1 MGFTTLSLKGRALR
15 LLSQREHSR
24 SELAA
29 KLAPHAVSPEE
40 LAALLDLLVEQD
52 WLSDQRAAQSLVH
65 RRGPRLG
72 AARLVRE
79 LRNRGVADEL
89 VREATAPLLTTE
101 VQRAREVWQRK
112 FGQVPLDM
120 KERSR
125 QVRFLMA
132 RGFTMHAIQKAIGG
146 DTDGDT
152 NDEDPGGAT

>member
-29 KLAPHAVSPEE
+29 KLAPHAESPEE

-52 WLSDQRAAQSLVH
+52 WLSDKRAAQSLVH

-89 VREATAPLLTTE
+89 VREATAPLLATASPS
-101 VQRAREVWQRK
+101 RSGRRPSWGSCSCSARSASR
-112 FGQVPLDM
+112 
-120 KERSR
+120 RSSGTSSR
-125 QVRFLMA
+125 C
-132 RGFTMHAIQKAIGG
+132 T
-146 DTDGDT
+146 
-152 NDEDPGGAT
+152 

>member
-24 SELAA
+24 SELAT
-29 KLAPHAVSPEE
+29 KLAPHAESPEE

-79 LRNRGVADEL
+79 LRTRGVADEL
-89 VREATAPLLTTE
+89 AREATAPLLATE

-132 RGFTMHAIQKAIGG
+132 RGFTLYAIQKAIGG
-146 DTDGDT
+146 DTE
-152 NDEDPGGAT
+152 DEDPGAA

>member
-1 MGFTTLSLKGRALR
+1 MADSFEQSMTYMEATAGQSLDAPGTTKER
-15 LLSQREHSR
+15 
-24 SELAA
+24 
-29 KLAPHAVSPEE
+29 
-40 LAALLDLLVEQD
+40 
-52 WLSDQRAAQSLVH
+52 RAAYVTEGPKMIRFLVKNGIKL
-65 RRGPRLG
+65 RRMAG
-72 AARLVRE
+72 E
-79 LRNRGVADEL
+79 FQQQADEL

>member
-24 SELAA
+24 SELSA
-29 KLAPHAVSPEE
+29 KLAPHAKSPEE
-40 LAALLDLLVEQD
+40 LTALLDWLVEHD

-72 AARLVRE
+72 AARLAQE
-79 LRNRGVADEL
+79 LRTKGVSDDL
-89 VREATAPLLTTE
+89 VREATAPLLATE
-101 VQRAREVWQRK
+101 VQRARDVWQRK
-112 FGQVPLDM
+112 FGEAPQDV

-132 RGFTMHAIQKAIGG
+132 RGFTMFAIQKAIRGE
-146 DTDGDT
+146 T
-152 NDEDPGGAT
+152 DEDLDGEDLGNA